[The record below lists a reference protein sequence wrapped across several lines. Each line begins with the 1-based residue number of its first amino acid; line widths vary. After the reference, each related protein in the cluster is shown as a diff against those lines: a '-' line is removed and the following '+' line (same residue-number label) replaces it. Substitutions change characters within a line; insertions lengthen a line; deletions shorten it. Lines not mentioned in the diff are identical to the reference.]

1 MWHNARLL
9 NLISQLLFGLTALA
23 CVLAALAWLSH
34 RPLFTLRQ
42 IQVEALDLNPSNLN
56 PSNRRSLRHVNLS
69 SIRAS
74 ALIFNN
80 RQLRGNFFNVNLE
93 QVRLA
98 FEAVP
103 WVRRASV
110 RRVWPNGLQVELEEH
125 RALAVWH
132 DGRLVNTQG
141 ELFVANLAEAEDDGD
156 LREFAGP
163 YGSEK
168 QVTQRYYALTQWL
181 KPLQPQ
187 YQPQKL
193 TLSEREAWQVELDN
207 GTTLALGRAT
217 TPELLQERVQRFVA
231 MMPQVQS
238 TLAQKISYADLRYP
252 NGFAIRANGL
262 KVTTKAT
269 TQVTPGIDPKKEAGH
284 TQ

>member
-1 MWHNARLL
+1 MWHNPRLL
-9 NLISQLLFGLTALA
+9 NLISQLLFGLTVLA
-23 CVLAALAWLSH
+23 CVLAALVWLSH

-42 IQVEALDLNPSNLN
+42 IQIEALAPTSNPASEPALN
-56 PSNRRSLRHVNLS
+56 RGSLRHVNLS

-74 ALIFNN
+74 AQIFNN

-103 WVRRASV
+103 WVRRANV
-110 RRVWPNGLQVELEEH
+110 RRVWPNGLLVELEEH
-125 RALAVWH
+125 RALATWP

-141 ELFVANLAEAEDDGD
+141 ELFVANQAEAEDDTD
-156 LREFAGP
+156 LREFIGP

-181 KPLQPQ
+181 QPLHHA
-187 YQPQKL
+187 PQKL
-193 TLSEREAWQVELDN
+193 TLTEREAWQVELDN

-217 TPELLQERVQRFVA
+217 TPDLLQERVQRFVA

-262 KVTTKAT
+262 KVKEQTGKAASYT
-269 TQVTPGIDPKKEAGH
+269 GTQKEAGH